1 MNTWKLPIALLLL
14 QLALHCNG
22 LASAQTAIAVVV
34 SEKSELTSLSREDLA
49 ALYLGNLGAKTG
61 TRELKPIDLEDSET
75 RDKFYQTLLGRSR
88 NQMHAYWSRLVFTN
102 RARPPK
108 EYKEEEI
115 SSTLI
120 SNNSAIAYLP
130 QSQVKPGM
138 RVLLTIN

>member
-14 QLALHCNG
+14 PLALHCNG

-75 RDKFYQTLLGRSR
+75 RDKFYQILLGRSR

-108 EYKEEEI
+108 EYKEDEI
-115 SSTLI
+115 VNTLI
-120 SNNSAIAYLP
+120 SNSSTIGYLP
-130 QSQVKPGM
+130 QSQIKPGM